1 MRSYPNYSVKL
12 HVGHVIEEFLAMYPP
27 YPRDPLM
34 LSLKLGLLN
43 YLLVYRQVL
52 VVTGL
57 IFGHF
62 RMLNTQ

>member
-1 MRSYPNYSVKL
+1 
-12 HVGHVIEEFLAMYPP
+12 
-27 YPRDPLM
+27 M